1 MVVKFS
7 KHIQIEDSLWK
18 SARSRAR
25 ALNAAKGDAK
35 RLISSMFR
43 PITPQENGHGSP
55 VTPATNV
62 ATQSNGHGLSMPP
75 ATVSQLSGS
84 LQEAFNTDIFKGSA
98 SVLRTR
104 DVQRLLD
111 DAEYVSAHKAKDPAK
126 PGKGRKKSDLTD
138 QQLIKLVR

>member
-62 ATQSNGHGLSMPP
+62 ATQSNGRHDELAAPLLLAEGEGRVGRHL
-75 ATVSQLSGS
+75 
-84 LQEAFNTDIFKGSA
+84 LQKQKVTSCKLQVA
-98 SVLRTR
+98 S
-104 DVQRLLD
+104 D
-111 DAEYVSAHKAKDPAK
+111 K
-126 PGKGRKKSDLTD
+126 
-138 QQLIKLVR
+138 